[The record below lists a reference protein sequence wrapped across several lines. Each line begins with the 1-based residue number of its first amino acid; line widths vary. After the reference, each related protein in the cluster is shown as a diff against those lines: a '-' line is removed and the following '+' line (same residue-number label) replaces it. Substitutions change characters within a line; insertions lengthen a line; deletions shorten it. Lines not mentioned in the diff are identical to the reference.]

1 MDGEVQRLKRR
12 ADPGE
17 GTRLVQR
24 VHKNLGRITD
34 RRLAGLTHQ
43 HQCAMFVV
51 VVRDGLGMPGDIFGA
66 LPDKIVLAPGR
77 PEPCQLIFE
86 EAPVLQRVSGTAF
99 GFLNDLFSIE
109 GII

>member
-12 ADPGE
+12 AYPGE

-24 VHKNLGRITD
+24 VHKNLGSITD

-51 VVRDGLGMPGDIFGA
+51 VVRDGLGMPGDIFGT
-66 LPDKIVLAPGR
+66 LSKKIVLSPGR
-77 PEPCQLIFE
+77 PESCQLVFE
-86 EAPVLQRVSGTAF
+86 EAPILQRVSGTAF
-99 GFLNDLFSIE
+99 GFLNDLFSID